1 MRGGTEMI
9 WRHKQDEDSFET
21 KQELAVAAI
30 TSLYNAVPESR
41 KLRSALRWAIDI
53 LEKAKPEEET

>member
-1 MRGGTEMI
+1 MI
-9 WRHKQDEDSFET
+9 WRHKQDEESFEA

-41 KLRSALRWAIDI
+41 KLRSALRWAINI
-53 LEKAKPEEET
+53 LEKAKPEEES

>member
-1 MRGGTEMI
+1 MI
-9 WRHKQDEDSFET
+9 WRHKQDEESFEA

-41 KLRSALRWAIDI
+41 KLRSALRWAIDV
-53 LEKAKPEEET
+53 LEKAKPEEDT